1 MSVRGWGLTV
11 VVAILAAGG
20 VLAAQSPTAYTVV
33 TNKPMVSA
41 GTVIT
46 TYRLGPKVMIDEKT
60 APPEVSGSHIIRIKT
75 FIDLD
80 KNQSILW
87 DPANPAAP
95 CVIGAVAKDWGDPF
109 GGAASIAGAGATEVG
124 ADALHGLSVSVM
136 EATTPNGY
144 TRAWV
149 DPKTGL
155 VLKAQRIPLAGDPV
169 LLMEVTS
176 VSFAAPPASMFG
188 IPTRCGGEGE
198 VTSNETAEAAG
209 GNDEITALTGGNS
222 KDYVNAMTGPASAK
236 SCTME
241 FRVVKA
247 GTLAPITGTI
257 QVAADLK
264 LASETNPH
272 YTVGAG
278 ENGRLTFSGG
288 GLHEIV
294 EQPNHGFKIDAIP
307 ETFELD
313 VEFGDAG
320 SAAAKIYR
328 QCSAAKTAL
337 LFVVRDPQNPSAGG
351 AWVWAK
357 SGRFAVA
364 AR

>member
-1 MSVRGWGLTV
+1 MTVRGCGSIL
-11 VVAILAAGG
+11 IGMMLAAAEL
-20 VLAAQSPTAYTVV
+20 LAAQSPTAYTVV

-46 TYRLGPKVMIDEKT
+46 TYRLGPKVLIDEKT

-75 FIDLD
+75 FLDLD
-80 KNQSILW
+80 KKQSVLW

-95 CVIGAVAKDWGDPF
+95 CVVGTLPKDWGDPF
-109 GGAASIAGAGATEVG
+109 GGASSIAGPSATEVG
-124 ADALHGLSVSVM
+124 SDAMRGLTVSVM

-155 VLKAQRIPLAGDPV
+155 VLKAVRVPLAGDPV

-176 VSFAAPPASMFG
+176 VSFSAPAASVFG

-198 VTSNETAEAAG
+198 VTSNDTAEAAG
-209 GNDEITALTGGNS
+209 GSDEIASLTGGDS
-222 KDYVNAMTGPASAK
+222 KDYVNAMTGPPSAR
-236 SCTME
+236 SCTVD

-247 GTLAPITGTI
+247 GTLAPVAGTL

-264 LASETNPH
+264 LGSETNPH
-272 YTVGAG
+272 YTIDTG

-288 GLHEIV
+288 GLHEILA
-294 EQPNHGFKIDAIP
+294 QPNRAFRIDAAVP
-307 ETFELD
+307 ETFEMD

-320 SAAAKIYR
+320 SAAARIYR
-328 QCSAAKTAL
+328 QCFAPKTVL
-337 LFVVRDPQNPSAGG
+337 LFVVRDPRNPSAGG
-351 AWVWAK
+351 AWLWAK
-357 SGRFAVA
+357 SGQFAT